1 MTRLWLRLRS
11 LLPLFAVV
19 AAISP
24 VVPATFAYDGHSTL
38 AARSVGSGPARGF
51 LEVSDAYSSSR
62 AVQNFAS
69 PRPADFIFDSR
80 SQRFIMGNNPLG
92 HTGILRA
99 GGIAES
105 EAIVGGRI
113 VRQDGGLMTSEWS
126 GHFGPNWTP
135 EIRQRFQSF
144 MQQRGVNINHTP
156 WE

>member
-1 MTRLWLRLRS
+1 M
-11 LLPLFAVV
+11 
-19 AAISP
+19 
-24 VVPATFAYDGHSTL
+24 
-38 AARSVGSGPARGF
+38 
-51 LEVSDAYSSSR
+51 SDAYSSSR

-69 PRPADFIFDSR
+69 PRPTDFIFDSQ

-113 VRQDGGLMTSEWS
+113 FRQNGGLMTSEWS
-126 GHFGPNWTP
+126 GHFGQNWTP
-135 EIRQRFQSF
+135 EIRQQFQGF